1 MKRETAKKP
10 KRNGSRNGK
19 AIKPRRSS
27 RPKVAVPV
35 VSAEQAAPLAHNGS
49 SLGTTQF
56 RFQLASMLRVADNLV
71 SRAVG
76 AYDRMFALDQSETG
90 DIYLQM
96 GKQLAR
102 EDKLDEA
109 LEALRKVPESKPQY
123 AEAMFEVGLIHLRRG
138 APQAAVELL
147 RKAQA
152 RGYQHQRLHLQL
164 ARVLG
169 NLERYDE
176 ALRELDTVLEVSPDL
191 ADGHYQRAI
200 ALDHLGRYAE
210 AVEAFRAAIRLCPT
224 EVRYH
229 QSLGFTLET
238 LGKRRD
244 AIQCFKRALE
254 MERSVE
260 HAKESLEL

>member
-1 MKRETAKKP
+1 MKRETVKKP
-10 KRNGSRNGK
+10 KRNGNRNGK
-19 AIKPRRSS
+19 AIGPRRS
-27 RPKVAVPV
+27 PKPRVSVPV
-35 VSAEQAAPLAHNGS
+35 VPAEPAGSLAHNGS

-76 AYDRMFALDQSETG
+76 AYDRMFALDQTETG

-109 LEALRKVPESKPQY
+109 LEALRKVPESKAQH
-123 AEAMFEVGLIHLRRG
+123 AEAMYEVGLIHLRRG

-147 RKAQA
+147 RKARA
-152 RGYQHQRLHLQL
+152 SGFRHQRLHLQL

-169 NLERYDE
+169 SLERYDE
-176 ALRELDTVLEVSPDL
+176 ALRELDTVVELSPDL

-210 AVEAFRAAIRLCPT
+210 AVDAFRTAIHLCPT

-254 MERSVE
+254 MERNVE
-260 HAKESLEL
+260 HANEPLEL